1 MNISTFQRNLD
12 FIKSLYFREEWKDE
26 DCRDTILEALE
37 EANAKI
43 EKAFGE
49 SLHRLDKYKP
59 SIAAVEKVVKK
70 FPSTLS
76 YILDNG
82 RIPIQSAAATNDIAG
97 SDASEY
103 VPILAEEGVK
113 WKVGGEDV
121 RGGLLLVDSSDDEEN
136 NTLQMLLNFYNEKI
150 DIDAKRVKVLREL
163 RDLGLLVKKDIQ
175 EQELVRCSCVKVSQ
189 KRFEYLVNWDPD
201 ALIDTRIGHP
211 RIGQWPLIHTI
222 FREESLFLFLKA
234 GFEKHPNIGGLLFVK
249 DDAEVNALD
258 TIFNQF
264 GTEKIMEILHPIFSP
279 QNYYPILHHIF
290 TKAPDHIPTFLNK
303 FPWAT
308 QLRDHHGRSLQ
319 QAVLAAG
326 PDIMNANNF
335 LFPMLTDDQIRE
347 KDPIT
352 TLYPFAAMAVGEHA
366 DLEKSFYL
374 LRRHPS
380 VLERRSRSTMAN
392 TVTWKIRKRSDSV

>member
-1 MNISTFQRNLD
+1 M
-12 FIKSLYFREEWKDE
+12 
-26 DCRDTILEALE
+26 
-37 EANAKI
+37 
-43 EKAFGE
+43 
-49 SLHRLDKYKP
+49 
-59 SIAAVEKVVKK
+59 
-70 FPSTLS
+70 
-76 YILDNG
+76 
-82 RIPIQSAAATNDIAG
+82 
-97 SDASEY
+97 
-103 VPILAEEGVK
+103 
-113 WKVGGEDV
+113 
-121 RGGLLLVDSSDDEEN
+121 
-136 NTLQMLLNFYNEKI
+136 
-150 DIDAKRVKVLREL
+150 
-163 RDLGLLVKKDIQ
+163 
-175 EQELVRCSCVKVSQ
+175 
-189 KRFEYLVNWDPD
+189 
-201 ALIDTRIGHP
+201 IGY
-211 RIGQWPLIHTI
+211 WPLIHTI
-222 FREESLFLFLKA
+222 FREEKLFLLLKA

-380 VLERRSRSTMAN
+380 VLERRSISSSTMVN
-392 TVTWKIRKRSDSV
+392 IVTEKKRKRSDSIRSR